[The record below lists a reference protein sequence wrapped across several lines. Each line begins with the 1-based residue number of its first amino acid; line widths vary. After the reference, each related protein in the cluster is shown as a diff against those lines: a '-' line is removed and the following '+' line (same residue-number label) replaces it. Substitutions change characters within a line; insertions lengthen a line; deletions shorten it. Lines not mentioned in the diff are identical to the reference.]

1 MNIFINITSKYL
13 QSIAYIKFSK
23 CLYLNI
29 KMRHYL
35 IKTLSLSS
43 KIKHFV
49 HFLSV
54 KMKKDIMKT
63 HKNSKL
69 LTSRKKKTNKQLLEP
84 YLLNGL
90 KWSSQFISIQ
100 EKNQNCT
107 VKY

>member
-35 IKTLSLSS
+35 IKTLSVSS

-54 KMKKDIMKT
+54 KMKEDIMKT
-63 HKNSKL
+63 HRNSKL
-69 LTSRKKKTNKQLLEP
+69 LTSRKKENKQTTFRAIFT
-84 YLLNGL
+84 
-90 KWSSQFISIQ
+90 KWAKMVQSVYF
-100 EKNQNCT
+100 NT
-107 VKY
+107 